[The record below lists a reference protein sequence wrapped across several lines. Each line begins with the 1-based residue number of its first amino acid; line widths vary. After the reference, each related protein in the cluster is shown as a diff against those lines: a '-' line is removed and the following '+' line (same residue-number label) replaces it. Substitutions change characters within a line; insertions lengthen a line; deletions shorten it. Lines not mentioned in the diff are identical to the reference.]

1 MICLFLDKPE
11 PKGICDMSPSEQ
23 AVYFM
28 SPKEKEDVIQ
38 TTQAYCTIETYGSG
52 CDIYTRLH
60 FHDKKRGD
68 FCKWFETFKSAT
80 LKKEIE
86 GART

>member
-1 MICLFLDKPE
+1 METKQV
-11 PKGICDMSPSEQ
+11 CDMDSAEQ

-28 SPKEKEDVIQ
+28 SYTQKKEVMESSTV
-38 TTQAYCTIETYGSG
+38 YVTIETYSSN

-68 FCKWFETFKSAT
+68 FDKYFETFKVET
-80 LKKEIE
+80 LKKLI
-86 GART
+86 